1 MQKKC
6 KLEIADRT
14 YIITDRE
21 PALISASSK
30 TFSNSTL
37 LRCMRHFESNCKDV
51 LEKNGIQGSANDTML
66 DVVFGE
72 NGLVEADSKKI

>member
-1 MQKKC
+1 
-6 KLEIADRT
+6 
-14 YIITDRE
+14 
-21 PALISASSK
+21 
-30 TFSNSTL
+30 
-37 LRCMRHFESNCKDV
+37 MRHFESNCKDV

>member
-1 MQKKC
+1 MQIRNSRRD
-6 KLEIADRT
+6 LHNNRWRT
-14 YIITDRE
+14 STDLSLFE
-21 PALISASSK
+21 N
-30 TFSNSTL
+30 FSNSTL